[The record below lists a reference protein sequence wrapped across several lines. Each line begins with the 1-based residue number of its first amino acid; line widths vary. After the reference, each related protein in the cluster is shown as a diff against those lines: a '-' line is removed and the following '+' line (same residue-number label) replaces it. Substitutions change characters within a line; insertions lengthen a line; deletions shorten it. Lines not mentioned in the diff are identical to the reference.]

1 MTNENYKQNLSDF
14 ITNDLEKAFAIIIL
28 MMNTVM
34 ILWQAS
40 NFHKL
45 IRFYIKIM
53 DPTLL
58 KINTLLFILCLI
70 RIQAY
75 SYAVLGCFL
84 KEPGQQLFQPSVF
97 RTLQSSSFIF
107 YDLVLGVIGAK
118 WISIMQKFFQYF
130 KSISN
135 IEMIINVFLFSFW
148 FACQIFLFVAESYHY
163 STWDSEIDRIYSIL
177 YFVYSVLTLIIFV
190 LGCVLFK
197 NHIRQIN
204 TISQKYKK
212 YLIYSIVLLIL
223 GQAVRLVF
231 FQLRIWCTSF
241 LIEFKYGFDSENT
254 SDTLLWSFIS
264 FGLYL
269 LSDYIPTSI
278 LMLIFYPNKERL
290 KQSLVV
296 ESAVEIE

>member
-1 MTNENYKQNLSDF
+1 MNNEKYIQNLSDF

-28 MMNTVM
+28 MMNTIM

-58 KINTLLFILCLI
+58 KINTLLFVLSLI

-75 SYAVLGCFL
+75 SYAVFGCFL
-84 KEPGQQLFQPSVF
+84 REPEQQLFQPSVF

-118 WISIMQKFFQYF
+118 WISIIQKFFNYF
-130 KSISN
+130 RCISS
-135 IEMIINVFLFSFW
+135 IEMIINLFLFSFW

-163 STWDSEIDRIYSIL
+163 TTWNQEIDKIYSIL
-177 YFVYSVLTLIIFV
+177 YFVFSLLTLILFV
-190 LGCVLFK
+190 LGCILFK
-197 NHIRQIN
+197 KHIKSIN
-204 TISQKYKK
+204 TINQKYKK
-212 YLIYSIVLLIL
+212 YLHYSIVLLIM
-223 GQAVRLVF
+223 GQAIRLIF
-231 FQLRIWCTSF
+231 FGLRIWYTNF
-241 LIEFKYGFDSENT
+241 LIQFKYGFNNENT
-254 SDTLLWSFIS
+254 KDTTLWSFIS

-269 LSDYIPTSI
+269 ISDYIPTSI
-278 LMLIFYPNKERL
+278 LILIFYPNKQRL
-290 KQSLVV
+290 KQSLIV
-296 ESAVEIE
+296 ESVVEIE